1 MSSNLDKEISRISEK
16 STQLLSDTQ
25 ESKTIA
31 DSVSGQLNQLDNNVN
46 KLHATGRA
54 LGVRA
59 NDLNR
64 QMAKT
69 IKIMSCS
76 LKSLKV
82 LQNSKDGDRQNQAL
96 KAFMSNP
103 VQKKT

>member
-1 MSSNLDKEISRISEK
+1 M
-16 STQLLSDTQ
+16 
-25 ESKTIA
+25 
-31 DSVSGQLNQLDNNVN
+31 N

-96 KAFMSNP
+96 KAFMSNRF
-103 VQKKT
+103 KRKT